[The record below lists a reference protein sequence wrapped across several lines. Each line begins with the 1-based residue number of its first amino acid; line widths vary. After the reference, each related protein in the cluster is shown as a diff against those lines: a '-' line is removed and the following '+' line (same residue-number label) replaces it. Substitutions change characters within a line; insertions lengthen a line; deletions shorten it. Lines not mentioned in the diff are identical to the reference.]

1 MVQTFMKIGGILFE
15 ISWRQTDKQT
25 NRGKNITPSAG
36 KEKGVEITLKTE
48 NYLFSLFCM
57 ANYFCLKAD
66 VFSPAV
72 FSPVVKYG
80 TDFHE
85 ILWWKGWP

>member
-1 MVQTFMKIGGILFE
+1 MNFQPIFLPEFGGLVLGLWPTFPQMFMKIGAILFQ
-15 ISWRQTDKQT
+15 IPWRQTDKQT

-57 ANYFCLKAD
+57 ANYF
-66 VFSPAV
+66 V
-72 FSPVVKYG
+72 
-80 TDFHE
+80 
-85 ILWWKGWP
+85 